1 MPVISNSVIGD
12 VSFLQEKLASLVT
25 ELIVHMAQESEKL
38 KEDIGYGKV
47 FIGMNGVP
55 CQ

>member
-38 KEDIGYGKV
+38 KEDLGKGGAGTGLV
-47 FIGMNGVP
+47 ADL